1 MSQTSK
7 PVSLSFESAPRAQ
20 SGQRLLLMVM
30 LLSVFMAVANIFI
43 VNVATPSIQHGLHAS
58 FSDVQFV
65 ITGYTLAYA
74 VALIIGGR
82 LGDRFGRKKMLQIG
96 VAGFTLASLLC
107 GLSTSVELLTLARVL
122 QGLSAALFSP
132 QVLSLIQANYPPEK
146 RGMIFGLY
154 GASQGLAASTG
165 QIIGGWLL
173 QINLWGLDWKWVF
186 FFCVPIGIFILIMV
200 PFIPESKS
208 SVNASLDWP
217 GAALITIGLL
227 MLVYP
232 LVQGQKEGWP
242 LTLIICLLL
251 SFPVLALFVW
261 LEKRLHLRHRVPLMN
276 VALFGQPVFSLGMLI
291 VFLLM
296 SSQAAFFLV
305 AAYLLQIGLG
315 FSALK
320 AGLVILPM
328 GIGYFLASLLSAR
341 VAGRFGTHVLT
352 IGSVLTIGGY
362 LLLAFSAQWTGTSPD
377 ILVWLPALAVLGTG
391 QGFLAAPLTTII
403 LSKIPR
409 EDIGSASGILTTG
422 MQVSFA
428 IGISIIGM
436 VWLGSLGHH
445 AEKASLAVVQQLG
458 DNVSAYQ
465 LSVEQRHG
473 VLQTLQNCYPT
484 MARSGNLATVPSE
497 CRMDAA
503 STEAKRLFDDGIH
516 QANARNYTDSF
527 LFVLFVLAAYTA
539 FLLPSVLILTKKTSH
554 R

>member
-7 PVSLSFESAPRAQ
+7 SISLSLESAPKAQ
-20 SGQRLLLMVM
+20 SGQRLLLAVM

-43 VNVATPSIQHGLHAS
+43 VNVATPSIQLGLHAS

-74 VALIIGGR
+74 VTLIIGGR

-107 GLSTSVELLTLARVL
+107 GLSTSVEMLTIARIL
-122 QGLSAALFSP
+122 QGLGAALFSP
-132 QVLSLIQANYPPEK
+132 QVLSLIQATYPPEK

-186 FFCVPIGIFILIMV
+186 FFCVPIGILILLMT

-208 SVNASLDWP
+208 PGSISLDWL
-217 GAALITIGLL
+217 GAVLITAGLL

-242 LTLIICLLL
+242 LMLTICLLL
-251 SFPVLALFVW
+251 SFPVLALFIW
-261 LEKRLHLRHRVPLMN
+261 LEKRVSLRQRVPLMN
-276 VALFGQPVFSLGMLI
+276 VALFGQPVFSLGMLV

-315 FSALK
+315 FSALQ

-328 GIGYFLASLLSAR
+328 GVGYFLASLFSAR
-341 VAGRFGTHVLT
+341 VAGKWGTHVLT
-352 IGSVLTIGGY
+352 IGSVLTTGGY
-362 LLLAFSAQWTGTSPD
+362 LLLAFSVQGTGASPD
-377 ILVWLPALAVLGTG
+377 ILIWLPALAVLGTG
-391 QGFLAAPLTTII
+391 QGFLAAPLTNII
-403 LSKIPR
+403 LSKIPSS
-409 EDIGSASGILTTG
+409 DIGSASGILTTG

-436 VWLGSLGHH
+436 VWLGSLGHY
-445 AEKASLAVVQQLG
+445 AEKSSLAAVQQLG
-458 DNVSAYQ
+458 ENPAAYQ
-465 LSVEQRHG
+465 LSEEQKQR
-473 VLQTLQNCYPT
+473 VLQTLQGCYPI

-497 CRMDAA
+497 CRFDAV
-503 STEAKRLFDDGIH
+503 SVEAKRLFDDGIH
-516 QANARNYTDSF
+516 QANARNYTHSF
-527 LFVLFVLAAYTA
+527 VFVLFVLAAYTA
-539 FLLPSVLILTKKTSH
+539 LLLLPVLVLAKKTK
-554 R
+554 RT